1 MENIM
6 EKENIKIYS
15 YDGSIE
21 LKLKNVNIKFKN
33 SSIDLGSEYSN
44 SIDITLEG
52 YCDYDI
58 IKKITGLK
66 EKVDNYYKIDMYFGN
81 EIMSYNKLRIFNFSF
96 EYDSKNNSF
105 SYTIGLS
112 AKTRTP
118 N

>member
-1 MENIM
+1 MENIR
-6 EKENIKIYS
+6 IYN
-15 YDGSIE
+15 YNETEE

-33 SSIDLGSEYSN
+33 SSIDVGREYSN

-105 SYTIGLS
+105 NYRIGLS
-112 AKTRTP
+112 ANFRTT

>member
-1 MENIM
+1 MH
-6 EKENIKIYS
+6 
-15 YDGSIE
+15 
-21 LKLKNVNIKFKN
+21 
-33 SSIDLGSEYSN
+33 
-44 SIDITLEG
+44 
-52 YCDYDI
+52 
-58 IKKITGLK
+58 
-66 EKVDNYYKIDMYFGN
+66 FGN

>member
-1 MENIM
+1 MENIR
-6 EKENIKIYS
+6 IYN
-15 YDGSIE
+15 YNETEE
-21 LKLKNVNIKFKN
+21 LKLKNVNIGFRN
-33 SSIDLGSEYSN
+33 SSVNIGREYSN

-105 SYTIGLS
+105 NYRIGLS
-112 AKTRTP
+112 ANFRTTK
-118 N
+118 

>member
-1 MENIM
+1 MENIR
-6 EKENIKIYS
+6 IYN
-15 YDGSIE
+15 YNKTEE

-33 SSIDLGSEYSN
+33 SSIDLGREYSN

-81 EIMSYNKLRIFNFSF
+81 EICYNCYIIRDKGEDLY
-96 EYDSKNNSF
+96 EKN
-105 SYTIGLS
+105 I
-112 AKTRTP
+112 
-118 N
+118 

>member
-33 SSIDLGSEYSN
+33 SSIDVGREYSN

-66 EKVDNYYKIDMYFGN
+66 EKVDNYYKI
-81 EIMSYNKLRIFNFSF
+81 EIMSYNKLRIFNLSG
-96 EYDSKNNSF
+96 EYDSNNNSF
-105 SYTIGLS
+105 NYRIGLS
-112 AKTRTP
+112 ANFRTTK
-118 N
+118 